1 MSLLTASLSL
11 RSRFRLLPGFLLLGG
26 LVVGASAEQPPKAP
40 VLRWQE
46 NAPGCTLTLGEDG
59 RYRYGLTAEGMTVT
73 LAADLQ
79 ELEHVHHRVHHVMG
93 FIMTVELR
101 GEGPLYVTPEN
112 MTLEFLNHHN
122 VIEHSLDPD
131 NFAAALQDE
140 AAEMEHQ
147 IERQRKKHPEKVEGK
162 QKYFLDYQN
171 LVTEFVEYLGS
182 NALRQ
187 TRLQEQNRIA
197 TGWVF
202 FSTSHKWISA
212 INKKENLIARFPIGA
227 VIAEFPITLPPKQ
240 GEVILH
246 HRPD

>member
-1 MSLLTASLSL
+1 MSLLTASLCL
-11 RSRFRLLPGFLLLGG
+11 RSRFRILPRLLLLAG
-26 LVVGASAEQPPKAP
+26 LVASAGAEQPSKMP

-46 NAPGCTLTLGEDG
+46 NAPGCTLILEQDG
-59 RYRYGLTAEGMTVT
+59 RYHYGLTAEGMTVT

-79 ELEHVHHRVHHVMG
+79 ELQHVRQRLHHVIG
-93 FIMTVELR
+93 FNMIVELR
-101 GEGPLYVTPEN
+101 REGSLDVTPKN

-147 IERQRKKHPEKVEGK
+147 TERQRKKHPEKVEAK

-182 NALRQ
+182 NALRP
-187 TRLQEQNRIA
+187 TRLQEKNRTA

-202 FSTSHKWISA
+202 FSTTHRWISA
-212 INKKENLIARFPIGA
+212 INKKEDLIVRFPIGT
-227 VIAEFPITLPPKQ
+227 VIAEFPITLPPKK
-240 GEVILH
+240 GEVILRQ
-246 HRPD
+246 RPD